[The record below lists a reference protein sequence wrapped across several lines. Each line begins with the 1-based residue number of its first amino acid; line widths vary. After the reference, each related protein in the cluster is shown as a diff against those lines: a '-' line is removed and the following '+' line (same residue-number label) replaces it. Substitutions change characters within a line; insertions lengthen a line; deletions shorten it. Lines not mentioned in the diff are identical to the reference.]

1 MTELWQALVQAV
13 RLIVSLDPEVIEISL
28 RSLYVSAAAI
38 LIAALFC
45 IPAGGL
51 IHFHEFKGKK
61 VLINIIQTFYSIPTV
76 VVGLFVF
83 LFISR
88 AGPLGGLELLFTP
101 AAIIIGQVILI
112 LPVLTGMTISA
123 LSGVDKS
130 IKDTA
135 LSMGATGSQAIR
147 TIISEARFAV
157 VGALIL
163 GFGRAIS
170 EVGAAMM
177 LGGNIRGYTR
187 VLTTATV
194 METSRGNFDIA
205 IALGIILLAL
215 CFIINAF
222 LTHVQQRERPR

>member
-1 MTELWQALVQAV
+1 MQELWEGLVQAV
-13 RLIVSLDPEVIEISL
+13 QLIGRLDPEVVEISL

-45 IPAGGL
+45 VPIGGL
-51 IHFHEFKGKK
+51 IHFHEFRGKR
-61 VLINIIQTFYSIPTV
+61 VLINVIQTFYSIPTV
-76 VVGLFVF
+76 VIGLFVF

-112 LPVLTGMTISA
+112 LPILTGMTISA

-135 LSMGATGSQAIR
+135 LSMGATGTQAIR

-187 VLTTATV
+187 VLTTAISL
-194 METSRGNFDIA
+194 ETQRGDLVLSL
-205 IALGIILLAL
+205 ALGIILISIAMVVSVIVNVLL
-215 CFIINAF
+215 
-222 LTHVQQRERPR
+222 QRY

>member
-13 RLIVSLDPEVIEISL
+13 QLIVSLDPEVIEISL

-45 IPAGGL
+45 VPAGGL

-61 VLINIIQTFYSIPTV
+61 VLINVIQTFYSIPTV

-135 LSMGATGSQAIR
+135 LSMGATGPQAIR

-187 VLTTATV
+187 VLTTAISL
-194 METSRGNFDIA
+194 ETQRGDLVLSL
-205 IALGIILLAL
+205 ALGIILIGIAMVVSVIVNVLL
-215 CFIINAF
+215 
-222 LTHVQQRERPR
+222 QRY

>member
-1 MTELWQALVQAV
+1 MQELWEALVQAIQ
-13 RLIVSLDPEVIEISL
+13 LIVSLDPEIVEISV

-45 IPAGGL
+45 VPAGGM
-51 IHFHEFKGKK
+51 IHFHEFRGKK
-61 VLINIIQTFYSIPTV
+61 VLINVIQTFYSIPTV

-112 LPVLTGMTISA
+112 MPILTGMTISA

-187 VLTTATV
+187 VLTTAISL
-194 METSRGNFDIA
+194 ETQRGDLVLSL
-205 IALGIILLAL
+205 ALGIILISIAMVVSVIVNILL
-215 CFIINAF
+215 
-222 LTHVQQRERPR
+222 QRY

>member
-1 MTELWQALVQAV
+1 MQELWQALVQAV
-13 RLIVSLDPEVIEISL
+13 QLIVALDPEVIEISL

-45 IPAGGL
+45 IPVGGL

-61 VLINIIQTFYSIPTV
+61 VLINVIQTFYSIPTV

-112 LPVLTGMTISA
+112 LPILTGMTISA

-135 LSMGATGSQAIR
+135 LSMGASGSQAIW

-170 EVGAAMM
+170 EVGAALM

-187 VLTTATV
+187 VLTTAISL
-194 METSRGNFDIA
+194 ETQRGDLVLSL
-205 IALGIILLAL
+205 ALGIILISIAMVVSVIVNVLL
-215 CFIINAF
+215 
-222 LTHVQQRERPR
+222 QRY

>member
-1 MTELWQALVQAV
+1 MPELWEGLVQAV
-13 RLIVSLDPEVIEISL
+13 QLIARLDPEVVEISL
-28 RSLYVSAAAI
+28 RSLYVSAASI
-38 LIAALFC
+38 VIAALFC
-45 IPAGGL
+45 VPAGGL
-51 IHFHEFKGKK
+51 IHFHEFRGKK
-61 VLINIIQTFYSIPTV
+61 VLINVIQTFYSIPTV

-101 AAIIIGQVILI
+101 GAIIIGQVILI
-112 LPVLTGMTISA
+112 IPILTGMTISA
-123 LSGVDKS
+123 LNGVDRS
-130 IKDTA
+130 IKDSA
-135 LSMGATGSQAIR
+135 LSMGASGTQAIW

-187 VLTTATV
+187 VLTTAISL
-194 METSRGNFDIA
+194 ETQRGDLVLSL
-205 IALGIILLAL
+205 ALGIILISIAMVVSVIVNVLL
-215 CFIINAF
+215 
-222 LTHVQQRERPR
+222 QRY

>member
-1 MTELWQALVQAV
+1 MPELWEGLVQAV
-13 RLIVSLDPEVIEISL
+13 QLIARLDPEVTEISL
-28 RSLYVSAAAI
+28 RSLYVSAASI
-38 LIAALFC
+38 VIAALFC
-45 IPAGGL
+45 VPIGGL
-51 IHFHEFKGKK
+51 IHFHEFRGKK
-61 VLINIIQTFYSIPTV
+61 VLINVIQTFYSIPTV

-101 AAIIIGQVILI
+101 GAIIIGQVILI
-112 LPVLTGMTISA
+112 IPILTGMTLSA
-123 LSGVDKS
+123 LNGVDKS
-130 IKDTA
+130 IKDSA
-135 LSMGATGSQAIR
+135 ISMGATGTQAIW

-187 VLTTATV
+187 VLTTAISL
-194 METSRGNFDIA
+194 ETQRGDLVLSL
-205 IALGIILLAL
+205 ALGIILISIAMVVSVIMNVLL
-215 CFIINAF
+215 
-222 LTHVQQRERPR
+222 QRY

>member
-1 MTELWQALVQAV
+1 MQELWEALVQAV
-13 RLIVSLDPEVIEISL
+13 QLIARLDPEVVEISL
-28 RSLYVSAAAI
+28 RSLYVSAASI
-38 LIAALFC
+38 VIAALFC
-45 IPAGGL
+45 VPAGGI
-51 IHFHEFKGKK
+51 IHFHEFRGKK
-61 VLINIIQTFYSIPTV
+61 VLINVIQTFYSIPTV

-112 LPVLTGMTISA
+112 IPILTGMTLSA
-123 LSGVDKS
+123 LNGVDRS

-135 LSMGATGSQAIR
+135 LSMGASGSQAIW

-170 EVGAAMM
+170 EVGAALM

-187 VLTTATV
+187 VLTTAISL
-194 METSRGNFDIA
+194 ETQRGDLVLSL
-205 IALGIILLAL
+205 ALGIILISIAMVVSVIVNVLL
-215 CFIINAF
+215 
-222 LTHVQQRERPR
+222 QRY

>member
-13 RLIVSLDPEVIEISL
+13 QLIVSLDPDVIEISL

-45 IPAGGL
+45 VPAGGL

-61 VLINIIQTFYSIPTV
+61 VLINVIQTFYSIPTV

-135 LSMGATGSQAIR
+135 LSMGATGPQAIR

-170 EVGAAMM
+170 EVGAALM

-187 VLTTATV
+187 VLTTAISL
-194 METSRGNFDIA
+194 ETQRGDLVLSL
-205 IALGIILLAL
+205 ALGIILIGIAMVVSVIVNVLL
-215 CFIINAF
+215 
-222 LTHVQQRERPR
+222 QRY

>member
-1 MTELWQALVQAV
+1 MTELWQALIQAV
-13 RLIVSLDPEVIEISL
+13 QLIVSLDQEVIEISL

-45 IPAGGL
+45 VPAGGL

-135 LSMGATGSQAIR
+135 LSMGATGPQAIR

-170 EVGAAMM
+170 EVGAALM

-187 VLTTATV
+187 VLTTAISL
-194 METSRGNFDIA
+194 ETQRGDLVLSL
-205 IALGIILLAL
+205 ALGIILIGIAMVVSVIVNVLL
-215 CFIINAF
+215 
-222 LTHVQQRERPR
+222 QRY

>member
-1 MTELWQALVQAV
+1 MQELWQALVQAV
-13 RLIVSLDPEVIEISL
+13 QLIVSLDPEVIEISL

-38 LIAALFC
+38 LLAALIC
-45 IPAGGL
+45 IPVGGL
-51 IHFHEFKGKK
+51 IHFHEFRGKK

-83 LFISR
+83 LFLSR
-88 AGPLGGLELLFTP
+88 AGPLGGLELMFTP

-112 LPVLTGMTISA
+112 LPILTGMTISA
-123 LSGVDKS
+123 LSGVDRS

-135 LSMGATGSQAIR
+135 LAMGASGTQAIW

-170 EVGAAMM
+170 EVGAALM

-187 VLTTATV
+187 VLTTAISL
-194 METSRGNFDIA
+194 ETQRGDLVLSL
-205 IALGIILLAL
+205 ALGIILISIAMVISVIVNVLL
-215 CFIINAF
+215 
-222 LTHVQQRERPR
+222 QRY

>member
-1 MTELWQALVQAV
+1 MPELWEGLVQAV
-13 RLIVSLDPEVIEISL
+13 QLIVRLDPEVVEISL
-28 RSLYVSAAAI
+28 RSLYVSAASI
-38 LIAALFC
+38 VIAALFC
-45 IPAGGL
+45 VPAGGI
-51 IHFHEFKGKK
+51 IHFHEFRGKK

-101 AAIIIGQVILI
+101 GAIIIGQVILI
-112 LPVLTGMTISA
+112 LPILTGMTISA
-123 LSGVDKS
+123 LNGVDKS

-135 LSMGATGSQAIR
+135 LAMGASGSQAIW
-147 TIISEARFAV
+147 TIVSEARFAV

-187 VLTTATV
+187 VLTTAISL
-194 METSRGNFDIA
+194 ETQRGDLVLSL
-205 IALGIILLAL
+205 ALGIILISIAMVVSVIVNVLL
-215 CFIINAF
+215 
-222 LTHVQQRERPR
+222 QRY

>member
-1 MTELWQALVQAV
+1 MQELWQALVQAV
-13 RLIVSLDPEVIEISL
+13 QLIVALDPEIMEISL

-38 LIAALFC
+38 LIAALIC
-45 IPAGGL
+45 IPVGGL
-51 IHFHEFKGKK
+51 IHFHDFRGKK
-61 VLINIIQTFYSIPTV
+61 VLINVIQTFYSIPTV

-112 LPVLTGMTISA
+112 LPILTGMTVSA

-135 LSMGATGSQAIR
+135 LSMGASGSQAIR

-170 EVGAAMM
+170 EVGAALM

-187 VLTTATV
+187 VLTTAISL
-194 METSRGNFDIA
+194 ETQRGDLVLSL
-205 IALGIILLAL
+205 ALGIILISIAMVVSVIVNVLL
-215 CFIINAF
+215 
-222 LTHVQQRERPR
+222 QRY

>member
-1 MTELWQALVQAV
+1 MQELWQGLVQAV
-13 RLIVSLDPEVIEISL
+13 QLIVALDPEVIEISL

-45 IPAGGL
+45 IPVGGL

-61 VLINIIQTFYSIPTV
+61 VLINVIQTFYSIPTV

-112 LPVLTGMTISA
+112 LPILTGMTISA

-135 LSMGATGSQAIR
+135 LSMGASGSQAIW

-170 EVGAAMM
+170 EVGAALM

-187 VLTTATV
+187 VLTTTISL
-194 METSRGNFDIA
+194 ETQRGDLVLA
-205 IALGIILLAL
+205 LALGIILISIAMVVSVIVNVLL
-215 CFIINAF
+215 
-222 LTHVQQRERPR
+222 QRY

>member
-1 MTELWQALVQAV
+1 MRELWEGLVQAV
-13 RLIVSLDPEVIEISL
+13 QLIVRLDPEVVEISL

-45 IPAGGL
+45 VPAGGM
-51 IHFHEFKGKK
+51 IHFHEFRGKK
-61 VLINIIQTFYSIPTV
+61 VLINVIQTFYSIPTV

-101 AAIIIGQVILI
+101 GAIIIGQVILI
-112 LPVLTGMTISA
+112 LPILTGMIISA
-123 LSGVDKS
+123 LNGVDKS

-135 LSMGATGSQAIR
+135 LSMGASGSQAIW
-147 TIISEARFAV
+147 TIIGEARFAV

-187 VLTTATV
+187 VLTTAISL
-194 METSRGNFDIA
+194 ETQRGDLVLSL
-205 IALGIILLAL
+205 ALGIILISIAMVVSVIVNVLL
-215 CFIINAF
+215 
-222 LTHVQQRERPR
+222 QRY

>member
-1 MTELWQALVQAV
+1 MQELWEGLVQAV
-13 RLIVSLDPEVIEISL
+13 QLIVRLDPEVVEISL

-45 IPAGGL
+45 VPAGGM
-51 IHFHEFKGKK
+51 IHFHEFRGKK
-61 VLINIIQTFYSIPTV
+61 VLINVIQTFYSIPTV

-101 AAIIIGQVILI
+101 GAIIIGQVILI
-112 LPVLTGMTISA
+112 LPILTGMIISA
-123 LSGVDKS
+123 LNGVDKS

-135 LSMGATGSQAIR
+135 LSMGASGSQAIW
-147 TIISEARFAV
+147 TIIGEARFAV

-187 VLTTATV
+187 VLTTAISL
-194 METSRGNFDIA
+194 ETQRGDLVLSL
-205 IALGIILLAL
+205 ALGIILISIAMVVSVIVNVLL
-215 CFIINAF
+215 
-222 LTHVQQRERPR
+222 QRY

>member
-1 MTELWQALVQAV
+1 MPELWEGLVQAV
-13 RLIVSLDPEVIEISL
+13 QLIARLDPEVVEISL
-28 RSLYVSAAAI
+28 RSLYVSAASI
-38 LIAALFC
+38 VIAALFC
-45 IPAGGL
+45 VPAGGI
-51 IHFHEFKGKK
+51 IHFHEFRGKK
-61 VLINIIQTFYSIPTV
+61 VLINVIQTFYSIPTV

-112 LPVLTGMTISA
+112 IPILTGMTLSA
-123 LSGVDKS
+123 LNGVDRS

-135 LSMGATGSQAIR
+135 LSMGASGSQAIW

-170 EVGAAMM
+170 EVGAALM

-187 VLTTATV
+187 VLTTAISL
-194 METSRGNFDIA
+194 ETQRGDLVLSL
-205 IALGIILLAL
+205 ALGIILISIAMVVSVIMNVLL
-215 CFIINAF
+215 
-222 LTHVQQRERPR
+222 QRY

>member
-187 VLTTATV
+187 VLTTAISL
-194 METSRGNFDIA
+194 ETQRGDLVLSL
-205 IALGIILLAL
+205 ALGIILIGIAMVVSVVLNVL
-215 CFIINAF
+215 
-222 LTHVQQRERPR
+222 LQRYR

>member
-13 RLIVSLDPEVIEISL
+13 QLIVSLDPEVIEISL

-45 IPAGGL
+45 VPAGGL

-61 VLINIIQTFYSIPTV
+61 VLINVIQTFYSIPTV

-135 LSMGATGSQAIR
+135 LSMGATGPQAIR

-170 EVGAAMM
+170 EVGAALM

-187 VLTTATV
+187 VLTTAISL
-194 METSRGNFDIA
+194 ETQRGDLVLSL
-205 IALGIILLAL
+205 ALGIILIGIAMVVSVIVNVLL
-215 CFIINAF
+215 
-222 LTHVQQRERPR
+222 QRY

>member
-1 MTELWQALVQAV
+1 MQELWQALVQAV
-13 RLIVSLDPEVIEISL
+13 QLIVALDPEIMEISL

-38 LIAALFC
+38 LIAALIC
-45 IPAGGL
+45 IPVGGL
-51 IHFHEFKGKK
+51 IHFHDFRGKK
-61 VLINIIQTFYSIPTV
+61 VLINVIQTFYSIPTV

-112 LPVLTGMTISA
+112 LPILTGMTVSA

-135 LSMGATGSQAIR
+135 LSMGASGSQAIW

-170 EVGAAMM
+170 EVGAALM

-187 VLTTATV
+187 VLTTAISL
-194 METSRGNFDIA
+194 ETQRGDLVLSL
-205 IALGIILLAL
+205 ALGIILISIAMVVSVIVNVLL
-215 CFIINAF
+215 
-222 LTHVQQRERPR
+222 QRY

>member
-1 MTELWQALVQAV
+1 MQELWQALVQAV
-13 RLIVSLDPEVIEISL
+13 DLIVRLDPEVIEISL
-28 RSLYVSAAAI
+28 RSLYVSAASI
-38 LIAALFC
+38 LIAAVFC
-45 IPAGGL
+45 IPMGAL
-51 IHFHEFKGKK
+51 IHFHDFKGKR
-61 VLINIIQTFYSIPTV
+61 VVINVIQTFYSLPTV

-112 LPVLTGMTISA
+112 MPVLTGMTIGA

-130 IKDTA
+130 IRDTA
-135 LSMGATGSQAIR
+135 LSSGASSTQAMRAILF
-147 TIISEARFAV
+147 EARFAV

-170 EVGAAMM
+170 EVGAALM

-187 VLTTATV
+187 VLTTAISL
-194 METSRGNFDIA
+194 ETQRGELVLSL
-205 IALGIILLAL
+205 ALGIILIGIAMVVSVIMNILL
-215 CFIINAF
+215 
-222 LTHVQQRERPR
+222 QRY